1 VRSLSQIAE
10 SFDLGGVSPCR
21 RKRLGGERCQ
31 DRLAKKGILLPV
43 TGPQFEP
50 AVDRAVERAGD
61 GAVALANHYPV
72 RLQTLQKWS
81 GLVTVVERCRGQMA
95 ANYTA
100 EFQGLA
106 TPGGQAQ
113 PRCQTVPGNRHACWK
128 AAPCDPDDCCM
139 KPIAELLN
147 DVGVFLNAGIAG
159 SEFTPLKLIIVIT
172 LISALVWVTHRVT
185 RWFVDKVLARRGFDI
200 GMREAL
206 GAIVRYGAVTLGT
219 LVILQS
225 AGINLTSLNVLVG
238 AIGVGLGFGLQ
249 NIMNNF
255 FSGLIILF
263 ERPIKIGDRIE
274 IAGAVG
280 EVRDIAARATTLIT
294 DDSVAIVVPN
304 SQFISERVTNWS
316 RPGKLTAYVVSFHV
330 SHASDPEFVRRVL
343 LAAAARHPDVLREP
357 APQVEFVEAGLA
369 ALRFQMQVWS
379 TEHLK
384 SAGRLKSD
392 LNFDVWRELAAS
404 GVVVPPVH
412 GPLTLGLQ
420 LDESSK
426 H

>member
-1 VRSLSQIAE
+1 
-10 SFDLGGVSPCR
+10 
-21 RKRLGGERCQ
+21 
-31 DRLAKKGILLPV
+31 
-43 TGPQFEP
+43 
-50 AVDRAVERAGD
+50 
-61 GAVALANHYPV
+61 
-72 RLQTLQKWS
+72 
-81 GLVTVVERCRGQMA
+81 
-95 ANYTA
+95 
-100 EFQGLA
+100 
-106 TPGGQAQ
+106 
-113 PRCQTVPGNRHACWK
+113 
-128 AAPCDPDDCCM
+128 M
-139 KPIAELLN
+139 KSVAELWN
-147 DVGVFLNAGIAG
+147 NVGFFLNAGIAG

-172 LISALVWVTHRVT
+172 LISALVWVTHRLT
-185 RWFVDKVLARRGFDI
+185 RWFVDRVLARRGFDI

-294 DDSVAIVVPN
+294 DDSVAVVVPN

-404 GVVVPPVH
+404 GVVVPPAH
-412 GPLTLGLQ
+412 GVMTFGVQLG
-420 LDESSK
+420 ESAK

>member
-1 VRSLSQIAE
+1 MRS
-10 SFDLGGVSPCR
+10 
-21 RKRLGGERCQ
+21 
-31 DRLAKKGILLPV
+31 
-43 TGPQFEP
+43 
-50 AVDRAVERAGD
+50 
-61 GAVALANHYPV
+61 
-72 RLQTLQKWS
+72 
-81 GLVTVVERCRGQMA
+81 A
-95 ANYTA
+95 A
-100 EFQGLA
+100 
-106 TPGGQAQ
+106 
-113 PRCQTVPGNRHACWK
+113 
-128 AAPCDPDDCCM
+128 D
-139 KPIAELLN
+139 LLN
-147 DVGVFLNAGIAG
+147 DVGSFLNAGIAG

-172 LISALVWVTHRVT
+172 LISALVWVTGRVT
-185 RWFVDKVLARRGFDI
+185 RWLVDKVLARRGFDI

-206 GAIVRYGAVTLGT
+206 GTIVRYGVVSLGT

-249 NIMNNF
+249 NIMSNF

-263 ERPIKIGDRIE
+263 ERPIKIGDRVE

-280 EVRDIAARATTLIT
+280 EVRDIAARATTLVT

-316 RPGKLTAYVVSFHV
+316 RPGKLTAYVVSFHL
-330 SHASDPEFVRRVL
+330 SHASDPELVRRVL

-357 APQVEFVEAGLA
+357 APQVEFVEAGPL
-369 ALRFQMQVWS
+369 ALRFQLQVWS

-384 SAGRLKSD
+384 SAGTLKSD

-404 GVVVPPVH
+404 GAMVPPLH
-412 GPLTLGLQ
+412 APLALGLQ
-420 LDESSK
+420 LGESSK